1 MIKLLEN
8 VVFGLR
14 FIILAGLLGFTV
26 VTGFYA
32 TQLRM
37 DAGFDKQLPIGH
49 EYIQTFQEYRE
60 QLFGSNRIIVV
71 MEANQ
76 GTIWTKEFF
85 KVYKDLTDDI
95 FFLPGVARH
104 TVTSLWTPNTRYIEI
119 TEEGISADDVISG
132 KVTADSMTEQNLM
145 NIQNNVIR
153 GGFVGRLVAD
163 DFHSAMVVA
172 ELQDYDPST
181 QARLDYFDLA
191 AKLEAQIRQKYE
203 DEDHTIRIIGFAKL
217 IGDIADG
224 AGTVVVFFF
233 VAFVL
238 TALAVYLY
246 SRSVLLTGATLFA
259 SLTSVVWQ
267 FGLLNFLGYGLDPL
281 AVLVPFLVFAIGVSH
296 GVQQINVV
304 TAEISNG
311 ADAETA
317 ARTAFSRLFIPGSM
331 ALITTLV
338 SFATLYLIPVPMIRE
353 LAITASIGVILKVA
367 TNLVMLPLLV
377 SYLKFDDN
385 FVHRVQRSRAVRLK
399 IMTSLGFVANRKV
412 APLLL
417 AGATV
422 LFVIAVSQA
431 MNRHVGALH
440 AGAPELRPDA
450 RYNVDSTEI
459 ANSYALGLNVL
470 IAVVETPPDACVQ
483 YPYVEFL
490 NRFSWHMQNVPDI
503 TLVVSLPFAI
513 KGSAAG
519 WNEGNLKWKDIPR
532 NRPALAQASNTVPGA
547 SALYNQTCTIL
558 PHYFYLRDSK
568 ATTIKAAIAAIEQF
582 RNTHEMEGV
591 TIRLA
596 SGNMGVQAAVNQEI
610 TETELP
616 MIMWVYA
623 VIIALVALTY
633 RDWRAVIACCLPLT
647 FGTFFGYWF
656 MEMLQIGLTVAT
668 LPVMVLAVGI
678 GVDYA
683 YYIYNRVPYYLGE
696 GLNISDAF
704 RQSLLE
710 AGMATFFT
718 ALTLAVGV
726 STWAFS
732 DLKFQA
738 DMGLLLSFMFMVN
751 MVMAVTVLPALAVTL
766 EMLFPRSRPV
776 AKMKNAPVH

>member
-14 FIILAGLLGFTV
+14 FIILVGLVGFTV

-37 DAGFDKQLPIGH
+37 GAGFDKQLPIGH

-132 KVTADSMTEQNLM
+132 KVTADSMTDQNLM

-224 AGTVVVFFF
+224 AGTVVMFFF

-311 ADAETA
+311 ANAETA

-367 TNLVMLPLLV
+367 TNLVMLPLL
-377 SYLKFDDN
+377 SAMKFDDN

-399 IMTSLGFVANRKV
+399 IVARW
-412 APLLL
+412 ASSPI
-417 AGATV
+417 ARWRRSARRATV
-422 LFVIAVSQA
+422 L
-431 MNRHVGALH
+431 
-440 AGAPELRPDA
+440 LRSPSA
-450 RYNVDSTEI
+450 R
-459 ANSYALGLNVL
+459 
-470 IAVVETPPDACVQ
+470 
-483 YPYVEFL
+483 
-490 NRFSWHMQNVPDI
+490 R
-503 TLVVSLPFAI
+503 
-513 KGSAAG
+513 
-519 WNEGNLKWKDIPR
+519 
-532 NRPALAQASNTVPGA
+532 
-547 SALYNQTCTIL
+547 
-558 PHYFYLRDSK
+558 
-568 ATTIKAAIAAIEQF
+568 
-582 RNTHEMEGV
+582 
-591 TIRLA
+591 
-596 SGNMGVQAAVNQEI
+596 
-610 TETELP
+610 
-616 MIMWVYA
+616 
-623 VIIALVALTY
+623 
-633 RDWRAVIACCLPLT
+633 
-647 FGTFFGYWF
+647 
-656 MEMLQIGLTVAT
+656 
-668 LPVMVLAVGI
+668 
-678 GVDYA
+678 
-683 YYIYNRVPYYLGE
+683 
-696 GLNISDAF
+696 
-704 RQSLLE
+704 
-710 AGMATFFT
+710 
-718 ALTLAVGV
+718 
-726 STWAFS
+726 
-732 DLKFQA
+732 
-738 DMGLLLSFMFMVN
+738 
-751 MVMAVTVLPALAVTL
+751 
-766 EMLFPRSRPV
+766 
-776 AKMKNAPVH
+776 